1 MWGISAAAATR
12 VVETLRACAEDN
24 IQGLVLFPLT
34 YFGVFIAADKKRI
47 AEGQDVLSKSKSK
60 IISVLKIVIGLSG
73 HGLARKIAQ
82 DYHLIGA
89 FQFAIACS
97 PTLTVEETGKL
108 IHEMMLLDNSTR
120 GKMVGS
126 AVVSQFVRSL
136 IAYGDFIEENPQQLY
151 TKIGRA
157 VLAVVATRQA
167 LPGLWDPSPVESLA
181 KLLHK
186 VFESLRDMDNK
197 HITLEGSHSG
207 LSIATLFYWLRQ
219 EETDVCVEGIR
230 ILPVE
235 GERRAR
241 LSINLVRHK
250 DGNSM
255 FGDDARWKIYK
266 WRSTKNLMPME
277 EEPDEEDLDKVKRIG
292 QSHNHYPMSSARN
305 HMEGSGASNEVV
317 EAAGHLAGA
326 LIDTAFEHGYICSTD
341 RSSSLP
347 LKELCS
353 DYFQNS
359 YHTIVKLF
367 GWENLDLKRQN
378 LIGEA
383 LKSRLKNMLDQGDR
397 KDDVEFLVDAI
408 DHSQRRYFN
417 THGRVMLVGGD
428 GSFTDAVERA
438 IHLATEA
445 LFFSLCFKHQKG
457 QCIDHLLQTAFAKT
471 PKFFEVC
478 SPYLPLKEFPED
490 RMRLVEFH
498 SGTSARKLFKLCCK
512 ALQTLARRIL
522 SSQAT
527 DMSRIHQFSEKW
539 K

>member
-1 MWGISAAAATR
+1 
-12 VVETLRACAEDN
+12 
-24 IQGLVLFPLT
+24 
-34 YFGVFIAADKKRI
+34 AADKKRI

-277 EEPDEEDLDKVKRIG
+277 EEPDEEDLD
-292 QSHNHYPMSSARN
+292 
-305 HMEGSGASNEVV
+305 
-317 EAAGHLAGA
+317 
-326 LIDTAFEHGYICSTD
+326 
-341 RSSSLP
+341 
-347 LKELCS
+347 
-353 DYFQNS
+353 
-359 YHTIVKLF
+359 
-367 GWENLDLKRQN
+367 
-378 LIGEA
+378 
-383 LKSRLKNMLDQGDR
+383 
-397 KDDVEFLVDAI
+397 
-408 DHSQRRYFN
+408 
-417 THGRVMLVGGD
+417 
-428 GSFTDAVERA
+428 
-438 IHLATEA
+438 
-445 LFFSLCFKHQKG
+445 
-457 QCIDHLLQTAFAKT
+457 
-471 PKFFEVC
+471 
-478 SPYLPLKEFPED
+478 
-490 RMRLVEFH
+490 
-498 SGTSARKLFKLCCK
+498 
-512 ALQTLARRIL
+512 
-522 SSQAT
+522 
-527 DMSRIHQFSEKW
+527 
-539 K
+539 